1 MSRVTFRHKG
11 GLLWGCL
18 LLLWSSSAL
27 QAAEHVVSLSP
38 ALTELICLLGAEEA
52 LVARSSA
59 CNYPENVKK
68 LPVAGDFAIP
78 SVEKILQLNADL
90 VVTNALVDGV
100 GYPQLA
106 EFQIP
111 VLHLPLNSIADYC
124 NAVKVLGQKL
134 NREEA
139 AEKEIQRVNDK
150 LTFYQKTPYASYP
163 PVLVLIWDD
172 PPYVPGKGA
181 FYNEFLALAG
191 GKNPAETIPREYF
204 AVSDEWV
211 LLHPVEHIFVSMMEG
226 VERAEDLRLSP
237 VWQEL
242 PAWKKGQIHFGKD
255 QDVLCRPGPRMF
267 EAIEYFRKILH
278 PELYRTGKKPAEEK
292 EPGTHHQSSIGRGSK
307 KPAEEK

>member
-18 LLLWSSSAL
+18 LLLCSSSAL
-27 QAAEHVVSLSP
+27 QAAEQVVSLSP

-150 LTFYQKTPYASYP
+150 LTFYQKTPYYS
-163 PVLVLIWDD
+163 
-172 PPYVPGKGA
+172 
-181 FYNEFLALAG
+181 
-191 GKNPAETIPREYF
+191 
-204 AVSDEWV
+204 
-211 LLHPVEHIFVSMMEG
+211 
-226 VERAEDLRLSP
+226 
-237 VWQEL
+237 
-242 PAWKKGQIHFGKD
+242 
-255 QDVLCRPGPRMF
+255 
-267 EAIEYFRKILH
+267 
-278 PELYRTGKKPAEEK
+278 
-292 EPGTHHQSSIGRGSK
+292 
-307 KPAEEK
+307 